1 MKKTRILTIA
11 ALLAFALAGCMK
23 DKAGSGIDP
32 LSSGADTKL
41 SISLN
46 MAPATRGVGDPVAG
60 TASESKVN
68 FVNVYIFNSAGKAVM
83 VGANTRIPI
92 ADFNRVGTT
101 DVYQL
106 KSDKLIA
113 TVAGDNIVY
122 VGINIPTTIANGP
135 FDNVDE
141 LLAAIANV
149 ENLYVADDFYMF
161 SDATESEMVEFPTTS
176 SMVNE
181 VSVKVD
187 RIAAKLAVTAATASV
202 ANTWNAPGADYDGM
216 VLDYGLKTF
225 SPFNKAKTSYV
236 APNYWAGGTL
246 AGTLKTTGELY
257 TFDESVVAP
266 VYQKANVT
274 IAPASPAA
282 ITQVVYVG
290 ENMPAEQKR
299 GLTTYL
305 MVATTVKI
313 NMAADWYDGG
323 VIYESVADY
332 GNGTSD
338 VWVVEKLTA
347 PQRGYKFITNSSD
360 KATAIYNGFG
370 GTAADAEIV
379 KFTAGWVHFPV
390 YIDGVNADHV
400 FNVYG
405 IARNQFLR
413 ANVTKVAGGPGQFP
427 GIPGDPDDPTKPGGG
442 DPEDPDKPVD
452 GTEVDLFVEIEVNPW
467 DYLSKDV
474 VLE

>member
-1 MKKTRILTIA
+1 
-11 ALLAFALAGCMK
+11 
-23 DKAGSGIDP
+23 
-32 LSSGADTKL
+32 
-41 SISLN
+41 
-46 MAPATRGVGDPVAG
+46 
-60 TASESKVN
+60 
-68 FVNVYIFNSAGKAVM
+68 
-83 VGANTRIPI
+83 
-92 ADFNRVGTT
+92 
-101 DVYQL
+101 
-106 KSDKLIA
+106 
-113 TVAGDNIVY
+113 
-122 VGINIPTTIANGP
+122 
-135 FDNVDE
+135 
-141 LLAAIANV
+141 
-149 ENLYVADDFYMF
+149 
-161 SDATESEMVEFPTTS
+161 
-176 SMVNE
+176 
-181 VSVKVD
+181 
-187 RIAAKLAVTAATASV
+187 
-202 ANTWNAPGADYDGM
+202 
-216 VLDYGLKTF
+216 
-225 SPFNKAKTSYV
+225 
-236 APNYWAGGTL
+236 L